1 MKKIVG
7 VDFNEVGKIYW
18 FNPGLLTITKGT
30 KVVVETVRGLELVTA
45 VTPIKEVEDDLTEI
59 IGFEVKIRI
68 ANVNYFRGKKGAF
81 RTRNVK
87 IPCYIAE
94 VYL

>member
-1 MKKIVG
+1 MA
-7 VDFNEVGKIYW
+7 GKPWREKWI
-18 FNPGLLTITKGT
+18 
-30 KVVVETVRGLELVTA
+30 LELLRKEGNCVIPHT
-45 VTPIKEVEDDLTEI
+45 VFKKYSIKEVEDDLTEI

-94 VYL
+94 VYR